1 MKFDAKTVL
10 RYLGF
15 FAIFFGL
22 GIFLN
27 IFSGQPIDWVGNFTI
42 ALILIVGWILIDW
55 SFTNKAIRDEEKKR
69 KEMKNLT
76 KAEKKAYAEAAAA
89 RKKREEAG
97 ETEPKKK

>member
-55 SFTNKAIRDEEKKR
+55 YFTNKAIRDEEKKR
-69 KEMKNLT
+69 KEMSEIT
-76 KAEKKAYAEAAAA
+76 
-89 RKKREEAG
+89 EEI
-97 ETEPKKK
+97 